1 MNSANRI
8 ILFFMSIALF
18 ACNENLSLNEEDVI
32 KYDYLKPF
40 ISSDK
45 VGFKGNHNIDSEDF
59 EFSYEV
65 ENTKSVLN
73 EIDERAKKES
83 WNKRNLNANTISYS
97 KEIEIFKSQLSL
109 VVVNI
114 KILENDDRIY
124 FEVK

>member
-1 MNSANRI
+1 MNSTNKI
-8 ILFFMSIALF
+8 ILFFISFALF
-18 ACNENLSLNEEDVI
+18 TCNENLSLNEKDVV

-40 ISSDK
+40 LSSNK
-45 VGFKGNHNIDSEDF
+45 VGFKGNHNIDYEDF
-59 EFSYEV
+59 EFSDEV

-73 EIDERAKKES
+73 EIDERAKKEN

-97 KEIEIFKSQLSL
+97 KEIEIFKSEVNL

>member
-1 MNSANRI
+1 MNSTNKI
-8 ILFFMSIALF
+8 ILFFISFALF
-18 ACNENLSLNEEDVI
+18 TCNENLSLNEKDVV

-40 ISSDK
+40 LSSNK
-45 VGFKGNHNIDSEDF
+45 VGFKGNHNIDYEDF
-59 EFSYEV
+59 EFSDEV

-73 EIDERAKKES
+73 EIDERAKKEN

-97 KEIEIFKSQLSL
+97 KEIEIFKSIVNL

>member
-1 MNSANRI
+1 MNSTNKI
-8 ILFFMSIALF
+8 ILFFISFALF
-18 ACNENLSLNEEDVI
+18 ACNENLSLNEKDVV
-32 KYDYLKPF
+32 KYGYLKPF
-40 ISSDK
+40 LSSNRT
-45 VGFKGNHNIDSEDF
+45 GFKGNHNIDSEDF

-65 ENTKSVLN
+65 ENTKNVLN

-83 WNKRNLNANTISYS
+83 WNKRILNTNTISYS
-97 KEIEIFKSQLSL
+97 KEIEIFKSALSL